1 MFKDLPSSKCPG
13 SVGSSMLDLESR
25 GQGSIPNK
33 GGVIFCFKFYNPNLH
48 NKIWQN
54 KVQDEKPEYVLH
66 RWNRK
71 HYGLNQNICCKKTD
85 S

>member
-25 GQGSIPNK
+25 GQGSIPTK

-48 NKIWQN
+48 NIARSDRIRFKTKNPI
-54 KVQDEKPEYVLH
+54 DLSDS
-66 RWNRK
+66 
-71 HYGLNQNICCKKTD
+71 LNSPNPYAI
-85 S
+85 